1 MYVGDYDYGYQLLSM
16 INDTLICI
24 LEWLPDTPYEN
35 EYFLFIILFP
45 EDYPLLQIK
54 FCFIIPI
61 FHPNISEGGYVCI
74 DKFNYNW
81 SPAFLS
87 FS

>member
-16 INDTLICI
+16 INDTLICK

-35 EYFLFIILFP
+35 EYFLFKILFP
-45 EDYPLLQIK
+45 EDYPLLPIK